1 MPIAN
6 CLPFLDSS
14 ATKKCF
20 HPNVREGQTTDPES
34 FVQSEHLDWN
44 RPTAISLD
52 VTVEFFLNTQDRL
65 EELYQMWHTVAYVR
79 QCIPFSPGS
88 MFGHASTPKN
98 GNISE
103 VRICWIVIL
112 GGVPTYKFCRSVS
125 WSCNSPIS
133 ADPDSVGLRCE
144 LSGSKYSACCKQLS
158 YKATSTMLT
167 GTKNMLDKFLHNTSW
182 KYHSSGLAHIQIA
195 RYGKAFISKAG
206 LTFSWKNCLA
216 LSDPPKTKSWPLRSS
231 EDQTMRR
238 LLSKWKTKCE
248 MIIWC
253 YSWTKINV

>member
-1 MPIAN
+1 
-6 CLPFLDSS
+6 
-14 ATKKCF
+14 
-20 HPNVREGQTTDPES
+20 
-34 FVQSEHLDWN
+34 
-44 RPTAISLD
+44 
-52 VTVEFFLNTQDRL
+52 
-65 EELYQMWHTVAYVR
+65 MWHTYLNAV
-79 QCIPFSPGS
+79 PFSPGS
-88 MFGHASTPKN
+88 MFGHASTPKD

-112 GGVPTYKFCRSVS
+112 GGVPYIQILEKCIMILQFANFSRPGQCRVEMRTFRIKVL
-125 WSCNSPIS
+125 CLLQTTLLQRYINH
-133 ADPDSVGLRCE
+133 ADRNQKHARRIPSEYFIKC
-144 LSGSKYSACCKQLS
+144 
-158 YKATSTMLT
+158 
-167 GTKNMLDKFLHNTSW
+167 
-182 KYHSSGLAHIQIA
+182 HSSGLAHIQIA

-206 LTFSWKNCLA
+206 LTFSWKNCPA